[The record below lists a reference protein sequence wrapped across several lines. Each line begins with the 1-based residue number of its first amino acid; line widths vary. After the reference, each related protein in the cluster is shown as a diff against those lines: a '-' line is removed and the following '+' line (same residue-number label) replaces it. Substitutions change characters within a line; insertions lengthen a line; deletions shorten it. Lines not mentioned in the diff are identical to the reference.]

1 MLFNRVLTTDGQVL
15 IDLTNLSVT
24 ADTLLAG
31 ITAIDRYGE
40 HITGTFNIPQLQ
52 EKTVTSNGVV
62 LPDSGYDGMSSV
74 YVDVPI
80 PEGYIIPEGNLNIT
94 ENGIFNVVEY
104 ASAVVNVKSP
114 PDIIPI
120 IIEGANVINET
131 LIIATV

>member
-1 MLFNRVLTTDGQVL
+1 MLFNRVLTTDGSVL

-80 PEGYIIPEGNLNIT
+80 PEGYIIPEGSLSIT
-94 ENGIFNVVEY
+94 ENGIFNVVNY
-104 ASAVVNVKSP
+104 ASAIVNVESLL
-114 PDIIPI
+114 DIITVSI
-120 IIEGANVINET
+120 KGASVTDET
-131 LIIATV
+131 LIIATA

>member
-62 LPDSGYDGMSSV
+62 LPDSGYDGLSKVTVEIANPVEISTEAEM
-74 YVDVPI
+74 
-80 PEGYIIPEGNLNIT
+80 NALL
-94 ENGIFNVVEY
+94 ENGETGGVYKYTGETTGVYEN
-104 ASAVVNVKSP
+104 
-114 PDIIPI
+114 
-120 IIEGANVINET
+120 GALYILEVDE
-131 LIIATV
+131 